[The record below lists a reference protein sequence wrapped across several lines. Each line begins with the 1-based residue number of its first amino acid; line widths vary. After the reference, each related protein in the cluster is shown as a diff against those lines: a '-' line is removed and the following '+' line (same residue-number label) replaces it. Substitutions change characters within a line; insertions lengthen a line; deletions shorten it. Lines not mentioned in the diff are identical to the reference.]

1 MSANGD
7 IELMRPVSAGVD
19 TIPILISAEELAK
32 LMQVSERTLWRLL
45 FAGKVPQPV
54 RIGRNTRWRYA
65 EVREWIEKGCPGT
78 SSRV

>member
-1 MSANGD
+1 
-7 IELMRPVSAGVD
+7 MRPGGTGVD
-19 TIPILISAEELAK
+19 TAPILISAEELAK

-45 FAGKVPQPV
+45 SAGKVPQPV

-65 EVREWIEKGCPGT
+65 EVREWIERGCPAP